1 MTTKKLQ
8 PLEYLAAVVEKD
20 CREYSLGQVVREIID
35 LTILQV
41 SNGMERKGDSKRT
54 SKTIEGRLDKLYAE
68 LDHREKL
75 YNYQEERRA

>member
-1 MTTKKLQ
+1 MSIWTEKRTIVAYALSIIA
-8 PLEYLAAVVEKD
+8 LA
-20 CREYSLGQVVREIID
+20 EIID